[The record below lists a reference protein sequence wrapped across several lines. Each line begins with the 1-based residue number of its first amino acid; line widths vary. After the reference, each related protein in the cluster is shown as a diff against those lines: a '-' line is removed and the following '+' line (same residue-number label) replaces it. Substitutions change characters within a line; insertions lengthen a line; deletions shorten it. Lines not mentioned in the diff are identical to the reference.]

1 MVSGAGLSQEEQEFL
16 ENHRMEDLL
25 KPEDIQPRPLP
36 IPTLAVP
43 TTKSD
48 GVTPVQSPEK

>member
-1 MVSGAGLSQEEQEFL
+1 MVSSAGLSQEEQEFL

-48 GVTPVQSPEK
+48 EVTPVQSPEK